1 MENTNTIKFEN
12 DQPEWHIALGE
23 HFKGPFKMSE
33 IYQKLVDKELN
44 WVQFAYREAD
54 GHWVRLCD
62 LMMLKALQPSMPK
75 GKPVAPTPPLPK
87 IEDRYQWFLFQND
100 NQTGP
105 YPTAEIKRLISSGQ
119 VLEQAHVWREG
130 FENWQYVK
138 DVKELYATAAP
149 APTAV
154 PPTAPVAQ
162 QAAPAAQTAAPVA
175 AAAAKP
181 AEKRTGPRRPMVAQ
195 VYLTNQSEV
204 ITGICR
210 DISVGGMQMQTDRIP
225 GEVGTSI
232 RLNVVPPADTG
243 LKAFVAE
250 GVIVRILEDRR
261 GFAFRFIK
269 LDDAAKKA
277 IESYI
282 EL

>member
-1 MENTNTIKFEN
+1 MENTNTVQFEN
-12 DQPEWHIALGE
+12 DQPEWYVAVGDQY
-23 HFKGPFKMSE
+23 KGPFKMSE
-33 IYQKLVDKELN
+33 IYQKLTEQEWT
-44 WVQFAYREAD
+44 WVQFAYRESE

-62 LMMLKALQPSMPK
+62 LMILKALQPSMPK

-87 IEDRYQWFLFQND
+87 LEDRFQWFLYQND

-105 YPTAEIKRLISSGQ
+105 YQTSEIKRLITSGQ

-138 DVKELYATAAP
+138 DVKELLTPSTAAP
-149 APTAV
+149 AV
-154 PPTAPVAQ
+154 PPAPVQ
-162 QAAPAAQTAAPVA
+162 SVAPAVVAQENS
-175 AAAAKP
+175 
-181 AEKRTGPRRPMVAQ
+181 EKRSKPRRPLVAQ
-195 VYLTNQSEV
+195 VYLTNQSEL

-225 GEVGTSI
+225 GAVGSAI
-232 RLNVVPPADTG
+232 RLNVVPPTTVG
-243 LKAFVAE
+243 MKAFVAE

-261 GFAFRFIK
+261 GFALRFTQIS
-269 LDDAAKKA
+269 DEAKKV

-282 EL
+282 E